1 MLPNLGELALAPSPT
16 GVTVNPDGSATLTP
30 DEWANLARLIGEPSA
45 PPAAPLPARRHHHAR
60 HANHA
65 HHARHARRVRRVRHD
80 DDSSSSSSSE
90 DERPLAART
99 RAPPAPPARPA
110 PPAPPAHRRRKTAAR
125 PRPTVAHDDPDT
137 LTDLLGADEL
147 AAILGAIGM
156 VEESKASACA
166 DAKAWCA
173 LNKEHKA
180 VCDSHPRVWQSL
192 TERIFA
198 IDDASLSHAAK
209 VLGEGMI
216 YRTFRDDANP
226 QRAFERMCGAM
237 GLADVLAKRF
247 VIFAVEQYDEQLWDT
262 WNDERAE
269 ITELGEAIEDLPVD
283 DVEKLAKE
291 YFPSLASTHE
301 WESNAKRLFSSAP
314 PKALYVD
321 KYSNDPIFAKLV
333 DVLFAST
340 TKSLFEDQN
349 LSTLD
354 STNRGNEP
362 VLEAFYEIGELLGVY
377 IVCLWQLQRDHDKF
391 ADNHLVDDDLMS
403 DDEVEVLLDEMSTKI
418 QDLRVQLVY
427 AQDLV
432 LNPAMAQENT
442 NYDTYDTFQQE
453 MYEYEY
459 EHDDDAFGRHGEI

>member
-16 GVTVNPDGSATLTP
+16 GVVVNPDGSATLTP
-30 DEWANLARLIGEPSA
+30 EEWANLARLIGEPSA
-45 PPAAPLPARRHHHAR
+45 PPAAPVPTRRHHHA
-60 HANHA
+60 H
-65 HHARHARRVRRVRHD
+65 HARRVRRVRHD

-99 RAPPAPPARPA
+99 RAPPARPARPARPA
-110 PPAPPAHRRRKTAAR
+110 PPAQPAHRRRKTTAR

-226 QRAFERMCGAM
+226 QRAFGRMCGAM

-262 WNDERAE
+262 WNDVRAD
-269 ITELGEAIEDLPVD
+269 ITGLGEAIEDLPVD

-321 KYSNDPIFAKLV
+321 KYSNDPTFAKLV

-354 STNRGNEP
+354 STNRGNDP

-391 ADNHLVDDDLMS
+391 VDNHPVDDDLMS
-403 DDEVEVLLDEMSTKI
+403 YDQVEVLLNEMSTKI

-442 NYDTYDTFQQE
+442 NYDTYDAFQQE
-453 MYEYEY
+453 MYEYEDDDDDDD
-459 EHDDDAFGRHGEI
+459 DDDAFGRHGEI